1 MSDIEQEDINEIGT
15 KAAAAKHALSSPVFN
30 EAFSMMNQGIVEQII
45 QTPPEATEERERLYS
60 MYKAGQLFVQQFA
73 TLINNLELRQQQ
85 NGE

>member
-15 KAAAAKHALSSPVFN
+15 KAQAAKHALSSPVFN